1 MADRGPTPVFTENFT
16 RNIETI
22 RGFLGTEGDIAFSRF
37 LDRLFDDI
45 IPTICRF
52 PQSGRPFLV
61 HAPHSVETQTR
72 LKRLRGRLQPDD
84 DLREFI
90 LDDYLLLY
98 LRRGHRL
105 IFLALKHHR
114 QLSFDLDQFWR

>member
-1 MADRGPTPVFTENFT
+1 MAGRRTTPVFTENFA
-16 RNIETI
+16 RNLEAL
-22 RGFLGTEGDIAFSRF
+22 RLFLGTEGGLAFSRL

-45 IPTICRF
+45 IPTVCRF

-61 HAPHSVETQTR
+61 HATHTIETQIR
-72 LKRLRGRLQPDD
+72 LKRLRARLQPGD

-90 LDDYLLLY
+90 LDDCMLLY
-98 LRRGHRL
+98 VRRSNRL

>member
-1 MADRGPTPVFTENFT
+1 MAGRRTTPVFTENFA
-16 RNIETI
+16 RNLETL
-22 RGFLGTEGDIAFSRF
+22 RLFLGAEGDLAFSRL

-52 PQSGRPFLV
+52 PQSGRPFLA
-61 HAPHSVETQTR
+61 HASRSIETQTR
-72 LKRLRGRLQPDD
+72 VKRLRARLPPGD
-84 DLREFI
+84 DLREFV

-98 LRRGHRL
+98 IYRGNRL

-114 QLSFDLDQFWR
+114 QLSFDLNQFWR